1 MSYTINEMDTLIRA
15 IRYAEKKHR
24 GQTRKDAAASP
35 YIGHPLAVMEMLWSA
50 GEVRDVVVLAAA
62 VLHDTIEDT
71 AATPGEIEEL
81 FGAEILAIVQELTD
95 DKDLSKEERKRLQVE
110 HAPDK
115 SPAAAQIK
123 IVDKTVNIRD
133 IVDTPPDDW
142 PLERK
147 QAYVQWGID
156 VVKRLPKPNPKLVTE
171 FEAVI
176 ARARTKLNMQDG

>member
-24 GQTRKDAAASP
+24 GQSRKDTAASP
-35 YIGHPLAVMEMLWSA
+35 YIGHPLAVMDILWNV
-50 GEVRDVVVLAAA
+50 GEVRDVVILAAA
-62 VLHDTIEDT
+62 VLHDTLEDT
-71 AATPGEIEEL
+71 EATPEEIETL

-110 HAPDK
+110 HAPHK

-133 IVDTPPDDW
+133 IVDTPPNNW
-142 PLERK
+142 SLERK

-156 VVKRLPKPNPKLVTE
+156 VVERLPKPHPNLVAE

-176 ARARTKLNMQDG
+176 ARARTKLDM